1 MTSEGDAR
9 GAGVGRALQKL
20 QTVEKTVAVLAIVL
34 AAGVLFAD
42 LLGRELFGHGLF
54 GAQRT
59 AVHLTFVAGML
70 GFVLATGVGAHLRV
84 KASDSLL
91 PAHFGPGL
99 ARAGDVVSVGLLLAL
114 AWYSGRF
121 VLETFHIGERSP
133 TLPIPIWP
141 VQAVMTYAFLS
152 AALRH
157 AGYAAFPTLK
167 PAASDELAMARDTPV
182 S

>member
-1 MTSEGDAR
+1 VTAQGDAR
-9 GAGVGRALQKL
+9 GAGIGRALHRL
-20 QTVEKTVAVLAIVL
+20 QAVEKAVAVLAIVI
-34 AAGVLFAD
+34 AAGALVAD

-54 GAQRT
+54 GAQRA
-59 AVHLTFVAGML
+59 AVHLTFVAGLL

-84 KASDSLL
+84 KASDALL
-91 PAHFGPGL
+91 PARFGPGL
-99 ARAGDVVSVGLLLAL
+99 TRAGDVVSFGLLLAL

-141 VQAVMTYAFLS
+141 VQAVMTYAFFS

-157 AGYAAFPTLK
+157 AGYAAFPALK
-167 PAASDELAMARDTPV
+167 PASADELVMARDTPAP
-182 S
+182 

>member
-1 MTSEGDAR
+1 MAAGDAR
-9 GAGVGRALQKL
+9 GAAIGRALQKL
-20 QTVEKTVAVLAIVL
+20 QAVEKAVAVLAIVI
-34 AAGVLFAD
+34 AAGALVAD

-59 AVHLTFVAGML
+59 AVHLTFIAGLL

-84 KASDSLL
+84 KASDALL
-91 PAHFGPGL
+91 PARFGPGL
-99 ARAGDVVSVGLLLAL
+99 ARAGDLVSVGLLLAL
-114 AWYSGRF
+114 AWYSSRF
-121 VLETFHIGERSP
+121 VLETFQVGERSA

-141 VQAVMTYAFLS
+141 VQAVMTYAFVS

-157 AGYAAFPTLK
+157 AGYAAFPALK
-167 PAASDELAMARDTPV
+167 PASADELVAAHGSPV